1 MENTQSSSKKDNSLD
16 LINIESLNNLI
27 NNSYFKESL
36 YIDNTFTVFKSIND
50 ILYLIYSNE
59 NKSIISYNLI
69 EKKVINEVKNAHD
82 YLISNFIYYLDK
94 INKRDLILSI
104 SCKNNNIKLWNFNNF
119 ECLLNIENIYNGGFI
134 FSACFLNDNN
144 HIYIITS
151 NYKIDYFSFEYIK
164 VFNLNGQKIN
174 QIDHSEENSNYIMA
188 YYDNKTSKNYIISAN
203 NGNVKS
209 FDFKENELYN
219 IYNDGTY
226 FNHNSVV
233 INSKEDIV
241 KLIESCNDGNIRIW
255 NFHSAQLLNIIHI
268 TDKYLIGLCLWN
280 NDYLLVGRE
289 DTIITI
295 IDLNKEFIVN
305 QLTGHNN
312 SVLTIKNIIHPQ
324 YGKILISQGCGNDG
338 IKLWLTKN

>member
-1 MENTQSSSKKDNSLD
+1 
-16 LINIESLNNLI
+16 
-27 NNSYFKESL
+27 
-36 YIDNTFTVFKSIND
+36 
-50 ILYLIYSNE
+50 
-59 NKSIISYNLI
+59 
-69 EKKVINEVKNAHD
+69 
-82 YLISNFIYYLDK
+82 
-94 INKRDLILSI
+94 
-104 SCKNNNIKLWNFNNF
+104 
-119 ECLLNIENIYNGGFI
+119 
-134 FSACFLNDNN
+134 
-144 HIYIITS
+144 
-151 NYKIDYFSFEYIK
+151 
-164 VFNLNGQKIN
+164 
-174 QIDHSEENSNYIMA
+174 MA